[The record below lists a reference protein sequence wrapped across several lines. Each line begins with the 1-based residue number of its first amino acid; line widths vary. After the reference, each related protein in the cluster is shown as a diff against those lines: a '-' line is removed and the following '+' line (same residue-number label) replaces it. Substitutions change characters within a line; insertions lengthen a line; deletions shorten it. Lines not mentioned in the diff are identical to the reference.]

1 MQSNSL
7 LGSFFNLS
15 MQLAIQP
22 LFKTNALCMVRLQR
36 EELQGAILQLK
47 ELYQTAYGYNS
58 LTIPTHCSFIFS
70 NPHINLVINLQQCV
84 QLLFIW
90 KSFLNSTFFFMEI
103 KSGLLQP
110 KKITFLF
117 ILQLPFHTFN
127 VL

>member
-1 MQSNSL
+1 
-7 LGSFFNLS
+7 
-15 MQLAIQP
+15 
-22 LFKTNALCMVRLQR
+22 
-36 EELQGAILQLK
+36 
-47 ELYQTAYGYNS
+47 
-58 LTIPTHCSFIFS
+58 
-70 NPHINLVINLQQCV
+70 VINLQQCV